1 MRKQIFIH
9 GSDRKSLHKHIHAAH
24 LPTRYGG
31 TLPEFNYTDW
41 MKYIVSSDTVIEEM
55 RNLQYMVTLEEL
67 IETRRKFAAE
77 LEIEEETRR
86 KYAAKIEN

>member
-9 GSDRKSLHKHIHAAH
+9 GSDRKSLHNQIHAAH

-31 TLPEFNYTDW
+31 TQPEFSYTDW
-41 MKYIVSSDTVIEEM
+41 MKYVVSSDRIIEEM

-67 IETRRKFAAE
+67 EETKRKFAE
-77 LEIEEETRR
+77 LE
-86 KYAAKIEN
+86 K